1 MADQDKPLVNQ
12 EALEAEKPKRNRQ
25 DDEQPLVLPGI
36 HRYQFF
42 TNLKD
47 RMLTK
52 NLNRLAMAGIATATG
67 GLVAKPIMNGV
78 GETIYCLED
87 RACYATLEHCAVGI
101 KYQAEL
107 TVATRVADYERFIR
121 NGGLKCIG
129 CGNCVP
135 FCTLRLDLPHVY
147 KRMQEMTMEALKE
160 NKVPKQVIA
169 YALKEGLIGAEYI
182 ETVSNWYQG
191 KS

>member
-1 MADQDKPLVNQ
+1 MADEDKPLVGR
-12 EALEAEKPKRNRQ
+12 EALEAETPKENRQ
-25 DDEQPLVLPGI
+25 DDEQPLMLPGI

-67 GLVAKPIMNGV
+67 SLVAKPIINGV
-78 GETIYCLED
+78 PQTIYCLED
-87 RACYATLEHCAVGI
+87 RACYATLEHCPVGI

-129 CGNCVP
+129 CGSCIP

-147 KRMQEMTMEALKE
+147 KRMQEMTIEALE
-160 NKVPKQVIA
+160 DDKVPKQVIA
-169 YALKEGLIGAEYI
+169 AALEKGLVGAEHI
-182 ETVSNWYQG
+182 ETVSNWYQD